1 MEALRQ
7 WAICLIIAAFAG
19 AFVTV
24 ISPRGSMDKTVRAV
38 AGVFVVAALCSPLA
52 QLEDFEFSFE
62 EEDIT
67 YDENS
72 FLPEAGEKLAEI
84 YANTVADRVNEIA
97 SEAGTKT
104 ESVDADVSVD
114 ENGCI
119 IIHKISVGISEPES
133 AETLEKMLSEKLG
146 VPVTVEVK

>member
-1 MEALRQ
+1 MDALRQ
-7 WAICLIIAAFAG
+7 WAVCIIVAAFAG

-52 QLEDFEFSFE
+52 EIGNLNFSFE

-67 YDENS
+67 YNENS
-72 FLPEAGEKLAEI
+72 FLPDAEEKLAEI
-84 YANTVADRVNEIA
+84 YADAVADRVNEIA
-97 SEAGTKT
+97 AETGTQT
-104 ESVDADVSVD
+104 ESVDAEVSVD

-119 IIHKISVGISEPES
+119 IIHKISVGIPNPDS
-133 AETLEKMLSEKLG
+133 AEKLEKKLSEKLG

>member
-1 MEALRQ
+1 MDALRQ
-7 WAICLIIAAFAG
+7 WAICLIVAAFAG

-52 QLEDFEFSFE
+52 EIKNFDFSFA
-62 EEDIT
+62 EDEIS
-67 YDENS
+67 YDEES
-72 FLPEAGEKLAEI
+72 FLPKAEDKLAEI
-84 YANTVADRVNEIA
+84 YADAVAQRVKELTA
-97 SEAGTKT
+97 ETGTQT
-104 ESVDADVSVD
+104 ESVDAEVSVD

-119 IIHKISVGISEPES
+119 IIHKISVGISEHGS
-133 AETLEKMLSEKLG
+133 AAELEKKLSEKLG